1 VKFGLFSNSR
11 RPDHP
16 SYASGWDSDIAEIVA
31 ADTLGIEECWIS
43 EHEVPAEL
51 ILCKAA
57 ALTRKIT
64 LGSAV
69 RPLAYYHPLQ
79 VATEANACDHLTGG
93 RYRLGIGFG
102 FGATPKEMER
112 RGLDWTKTREMMH
125 ASIDLILRL
134 WTAKEPID
142 YDGPFWKGKGMELR
156 PKSVQLPHPPVA
168 VAVQNTAATAEL
180 AGAHGFQMLTS
191 NFNDR
196 PQLRRLGDAMVA
208 AARKAGRTPSR
219 EGFVTCR
226 LIYVAESDKEARED
240 MRESYNRTIEW
251 EALNTPHAQKARIPA
266 GGTWRDIDYDKLVDS
281 GELFIGS
288 PDTVRERIT
297 QFYED
302 VGGFGQIMIHGG
314 RDYATP
320 EKIVRSMKLFM
331 NEVAPKLR
339 KLGPDAAKPKAEAA
353 E

>member
-16 SYASGWDSDIAEIVA
+16 SYGAGWEADIAEIVA
-31 ADTLGIEECWIS
+31 ADRLGIEECWIS

-57 ALTRKIT
+57 ALTSRIT

-112 RGLDWTKTREMMH
+112 RGLDWSKTREMMH

-134 WTAKEPID
+134 WTAAAPID

-156 PKSVQLPHPPVA
+156 PKPVQKPHPPVA
-168 VAVQNTAATAEL
+168 VAVQNTPYTAEL
-180 AGAHGFQMLTS
+180 AGVHGFQMLTS
-191 NFNDR
+191 NFIAPKQVR
-196 PQLRRLGDAMVA
+196 ALGDALVA
-208 AARKAGRTPSR
+208 AAAKAGRTPSR
-219 EGFVTCR
+219 EGIVACR
-226 LIYVAESDKEARED
+226 LIYVADTDKQARED
-240 MRESYNRTIEW
+240 MRESYARTIEW
-251 EALNTPHAQKARIPA
+251 EALNTPHAQKSRIPQ
-266 GGTWRDIDYDKLVDS
+266 GGTWRDIDYDRLIDI

-288 PDTVRERIT
+288 PDTVHARIIE
-297 QFYED
+297 FYEQT
-302 VGGFGQIMIHGG
+302 GGFGEIMIHGG

-320 EKIVRSMKLFM
+320 EKRVRSMELFM
-331 NEVAPKLR
+331 GEVAPKLR
-339 KLGPDAAKPKAEAA
+339 ALPADAAAKQAA